1 MSDLRLISFFFNPHS
16 SLLHT
21 PCLIYPTD
29 HRPDLVKF
37 PGFSQ
42 EKVVSILWV
51 VEVFTS
57 RKLYPNVAYLPK
69 KTVDSVTFW
78 DPGFRGGGGISA
90 GKANHGKTYFIFP
103 SPDRPYH
110 RGNSGLGR
118 VEVGCAG

>member
-1 MSDLRLISFFFNPHS
+1 MPHALPVL
-16 SLLHT
+16 SLSKDALCPVYT
-21 PCLIYPTD
+21 IDYGQLTIE
-29 HRPDLVKF
+29 KF

-57 RKLYPNVAYLPK
+57 RKLYPNVAYLTR
-69 KTVDSVTFW
+69 KTVDSVAFW
-78 DPGFRGGGGISA
+78 NPGFRGGGGISA
-90 GKANHGKTYFIFP
+90 GKATHGKAYFIFP
-103 SPDRPYH
+103 SPDHPRH